1 MLGPRAASSH
11 TRSQGRHPLRGPNHV
26 RSHALLPHFSL
37 SPLAPLPR
45 SASSLRFLAPPSAP
59 LVSVGLHTTLS
70 PLAPPNPAVVTVGSQ
85 GSQLTAFVA
94 QRQLVAAETGHN
106 ASRGN
111 GTGSGIYTFLD
122 LSASG
127 FLHKYTAQQLN
138 ASTPY
143 CFRVAAVNTIGR
155 GTWSSIV
162 CATTDTA
169 TVPDMPSDLELTV
182 VAAATPT
189 VNGTATVQFRPP
201 VSSGGVP
208 ITQYQ
213 CEAMT
218 CHLKSGGVGPCTWA
232 PVPSKVVFPSA
243 AAAAASSSARE
254 TSTSPSSSAASAAS
268 PSSTSSAA
276 SSTSSTSSSLALVT
290 IGGGGGVTG
299 GDITRDIGS
308 IKQAAC
314 EIPFT
319 TSDLVFSVRVR
330 ASNRKGTGNWTQ
342 VSVLQVVATH

>member
-1 MLGPRAASSH
+1 
-11 TRSQGRHPLRGPNHV
+11 
-26 RSHALLPHFSL
+26 
-37 SPLAPLPR
+37 
-45 SASSLRFLAPPSAP
+45 
-59 LVSVGLHTTLS
+59 
-70 PLAPPNPAVVTVGSQ
+70 VVTVGSQ

-94 QRQLVAAETGHN
+94 QRQLVAAETGN
-106 ASRGN
+106 ANRGN
-111 GTGSGIYTFLD
+111 GTGSGVYTFLD

-155 GTWSSIV
+155 GTWSSVV

-208 ITQYQ
+208 ITEYQ

-243 AAAAASSSARE
+243 AAAASSSARE
-254 TSTSPSSSAASAAS
+254 TSTSPFSAASAAS
-268 PSSTSSAA
+268 
-276 SSTSSTSSSLALVT
+276 SLALVT
-290 IGGGGGVTG
+290 TGGAGGITG

-314 EIPFT
+314 EVPFT

-342 VSVLQVVATH
+342 VSVLQVVATALSMNLD